1 MMYDWTRSASE
12 TNEGITMDLLGFW
25 SRIGKVHEF
34 PIEHTGSVVP
44 VHLCCTP
51 RKGGN
56 LFAQASRQVDGF
68 RTRRSLNFKLPG
80 AQRYHGQFQGPHPI
94 ARGSV
99 CLPDSAK
106 AYKKLDS
113 ESPRRQCTAE
123 ICEVLPSL
131 T

>member
-1 MMYDWTRSASE
+1 MYDWTRSASE
-12 TNEGITMDLLGFW
+12 TNDGITMDLLGFW

-44 VHLCCTP
+44 VHRCCTP

-80 AQRYHGQFQGPHPI
+80 GSIPRTSPNRSWECLSPGQRIQEAG
-94 ARGSV
+94 
-99 CLPDSAK
+99 L
-106 AYKKLDS
+106 
-113 ESPRRQCTAE
+113 
-123 ICEVLPSL
+123 
-131 T
+131 